1 MSKQATNDSIQVLHR
16 VMKWC
21 SLRDR
26 TAHETALKLS
36 EVAVKLGVKVSPL
49 EVEDWL
55 VELQESGYV
64 DDKRCVASYVRVHAE
79 HKAWGPLKIRA
90 GLKGRGASH
99 RDIQEGLA
107 EMSDDQWVELATGL
121 LVRRRA
127 ELETHR
133 ERVLRW
139 MMGKGFP
146 QHVVLSALGR
156 L

>member
-26 TAHETALKLS
+26 TAHETELKLN
-36 EVAVKLGVKVSPL
+36 EVALKLGVKVSPS

-55 VELQESGYV
+55 AELQESGYV
-64 DDKRCVASYVRVHAE
+64 DDRRCVASYVRVHAE

-99 RDIQEGLA
+99 RDIEEGLG
-107 EMSDDQWVELATGL
+107 EMSDDQWIELATGL
-121 LVRRRA
+121 LVRRRE
-127 ELETHR
+127 ELVTHR

-146 QHVVLSALGR
+146 QHVVLSALER
-156 L
+156 F